1 MSRFL
6 LKFLAWFGAFFLTC
20 GFVQAQNG
28 LRIQV
33 QDLQSGKALAG
44 VSLACS
50 QPKFSA
56 KSDSAGALIL
66 SDTIKG
72 GLTLRFSKSG
82 YYPKPYS
89 LSLPLAQGSDLIIKL
104 EKQIAKKEP
113 PLVLHTSRFEQ
124 NLGESPQIA
133 QVIGENNPAFR
144 TLRPGD
150 VQALFQDLGQVMVQT
165 TNALTGQYDLRL
177 QGLPSGSV
185 QLLRDGLPM
194 YQGFAGSLSTLQIA
208 GPDLE
213 QVEIIEGPASALYGN
228 GALAGVVNFIT
239 KKPSDQSSIDLQ
251 ANVNSTEGLDLSAYA
266 SKKLNDEVALT
277 LLLARSSNGAFDADR
292 DELSNIPRFSR
303 LVLQPRFWFQFEEAT
318 KIQVGFN
325 YLRESRLGGDMNFI
339 TRNSNFG
346 FYRDHESS
354 RFASQAQLD
363 HRFSKN
369 LSLRVANTINRFNR
383 DISSLTYRFQ
393 GAQIASFSDVH
404 LRYQASEK
412 STWIGGLNYANDHF
426 EEAPTR
432 SRTPQRFYKQRS
444 LGLFVQNRWQADQKY
459 LLESA
464 LRVELPGGSSALIL
478 PRLNGQYQL
487 TDAWSAQI
495 GMGMGYKTPSLFNEW
510 SEARSFAG
518 INPLGQ
524 DLKAERSLGAN
535 FALNFQDQVNL
546 PLLGEVALNAQTNFF
561 YTHINTPLILVP
573 DTASRWTFRNL
584 EGNVNSKGASLN
596 LRLRYRSS
604 WQLSLHYLFALA
616 EETANQGQNHLPLTP
631 QHRLNFTLQ
640 HDFSPRLWLGINGQ
654 YSRPQM
660 LRDGERVPAFFLLN
674 VMVEQKWS
682 KFSTYLR
689 LENVLNVK
697 QSRFLPMY
705 SGFISE
711 PQFQD
716 VFAPQ
721 NGLVVNLGVRKRLD
735 W

>member
-6 LKFLAWFGAFFLTC
+6 PKILAWFGLFCWSCEFIL
-20 GFVQAQNG
+20 AQDG
-28 LRIQV
+28 LKIQV
-33 QDLQSGKALAG
+33 QDLQTGQALVG
-44 VSLACS
+44 VSLSCS
-50 QPKFSA
+50 QPKTSA
-56 KSDSAGALIL
+56 KSDNAGALVL

-82 YYPKPYS
+82 YYPKSYS
-89 LSLPLAQGSDLIIKL
+89 LTLPLAQGSGLIIKL
-104 EKQIAKKEP
+104 EKQIAKKEAS
-113 PLVLHTSRFEQ
+113 LALHTSRFEQ
-124 NLGESPQIA
+124 NLAESPQVG
-133 QVIGENNPAFR
+133 QVVGANNPAFR
-144 TLRPGD
+144 TLRQSD
-150 VQALFQDLGQVMVQT
+150 VQTLLQDFGQVLVQT
-165 TNALTGQYDLRL
+165 TNSLTGQYDLRL

-185 QLLRDGLPM
+185 QVLRDGLPM
-194 YQGFAGSLSTLQIA
+194 YQGFAGSLSMPQIA
-208 GPDLE
+208 GPDLA

-239 KKPSDQSSIDLQ
+239 KKPGDQSRIDLQ
-251 ANVNSTEGLDLSAYA
+251 ANVNSTEGMDLSAYA
-266 SKKLNDEVALT
+266 SKKLNDEVTLT
-277 LLLARSSNGAFDADR
+277 LLLARSSNGGFDADQ

-346 FYRDHESS
+346 FYRDNESS
-354 RFASQAQLD
+354 RFATQAQLD
-363 HRFSKN
+363 HRFSKKLN
-369 LSLRVANTINRFNR
+369 LRVANTINRFNR
-383 DISSLTYRFQ
+383 DISALTSRFQ

-404 LRYQASEK
+404 LKYQSSEK

-426 EEAPTR
+426 EEAPNR
-432 SRTPQRFYKQRS
+432 SRIPQRFYQQRS
-444 LGLFVQNRWQADQKY
+444 LGLFVQNRWQPDQKY

-464 LRVELPGGSSALIL
+464 LRVELPSNSQALIL
-478 PRLNGQYQL
+478 PRLNGRYQL

-510 SEARSFAG
+510 SETRSFAG
-518 INPLGQ
+518 INPLSP

-546 PLLGEVALNAQTNFF
+546 PLLGAIALQAQGNFF
-561 YTHINTPLILVP
+561 YTRLNNPLVLQP
-573 DTASRWTFRNL
+573 DTASRWSFRNL
-584 EGNVNSKGASLN
+584 EGNYNSKGLGLN
-596 LRLRYRSS
+596 LRLRYRST
-604 WQLSLHYLFALA
+604 WQMSVHYLFVLA
-616 EETANQGQNHLPLTP
+616 DEVSAKGQRQLPLTP
-631 QHRLNFTLQ
+631 RHRLNFTLQ
-640 HDFSPRLWLGINGQ
+640 HDFSPQFWLGLNGQ

-660 LRDGERVPAFFLLN
+660 LRDGSRAPSFFVLN
-674 VMVEQKWS
+674 LMAEKSWR

-689 LENVLNVK
+689 LENLLNVK
-697 QSRFLPMY
+697 QSRFGPMY

-721 NGLVVNLGVRKRLD
+721 NGVVLNVGVKKSLD